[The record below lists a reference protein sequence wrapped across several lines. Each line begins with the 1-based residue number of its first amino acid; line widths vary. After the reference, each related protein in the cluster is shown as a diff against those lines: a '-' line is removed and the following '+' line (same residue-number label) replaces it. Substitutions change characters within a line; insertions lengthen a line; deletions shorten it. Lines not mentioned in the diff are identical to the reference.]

1 VETVGLGFRWERCS
15 ASGYSLKTD
24 AVFFSMMAA
33 AIPKSPGQAW
43 GKNGFFLSPTSARCP
58 VSAVQP
64 SVQSPQAFDPAETGQ
79 NRREYPRQFAP
90 KPQPDRRIGVL
101 FLCPHSFVMPRA
113 PPIHHE
119 TILREYRDALHT
131 WSWPGFGA
139 FSRRVPTWSRPV
151 CASEN
156 QAEHPAQPALK
167 RLNFFG
173 KDLKLTPS
181 ARDCRELVCFQLRG
195 RPQMRSSNSSFG
207 GPPAPAAASTG
218 QRGGG

>member
-1 VETVGLGFRWERCS
+1 

-24 AVFFSMMAA
+24 AVFLSTMAA

-119 TILREYRDALHT
+119 TIFREYRDALHLGHA
-131 WSWPGFGA
+131 PRARA
-139 FSRRVPTWSRPV
+139 FSERRSPSRWYLERGGG
-151 CASEN
+151 ASGSVRN
-156 QAEHPAQPALK
+156 RP
-167 RLNFFG
+167 
-173 KDLKLTPS
+173 TPS
-181 ARDCRELVCFQLRG
+181 APRRRPCLRMSRRGCDRHRRYRRG
-195 RPQMRSSNSSFG
+195 RRW
-207 GPPAPAAASTG
+207 ARICWHA
-218 QRGGG
+218 